1 MIIFL
6 TARVSGKRSIPYGF
20 KKENHVRY
28 DHIIF
33 GAGQG
38 ERVLINDNK
47 PDGLVTAVAVNTT
60 RDKFCQTKFQTDYN
74 LGTRYD

>member
-1 MIIFL
+1 MTILFL
-6 TARVSGKRSIPYGF
+6 AQDR
-20 KKENHVRY
+20 E
-28 DHIIF
+28 
-33 GAGQG
+33 